1 MKKWSKPFNNFLIIK
16 KDIIKVWDW
25 CYVYGIVVL
34 FTKLYIDVQDI
45 YVPFFI
51 VYILLKG
58 TQKNLYN
65 DKSVFQWSIQI
76 YSMCIQ

>member
-16 KDIIKVWDW
+16 KDIIKFWYW
-25 CYVYGIVVL
+25 CYIYGIVVL